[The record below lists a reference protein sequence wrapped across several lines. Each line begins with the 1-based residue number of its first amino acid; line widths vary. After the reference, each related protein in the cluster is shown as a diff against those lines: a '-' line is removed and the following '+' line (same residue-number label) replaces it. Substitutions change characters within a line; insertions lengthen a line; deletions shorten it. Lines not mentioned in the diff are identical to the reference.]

1 MVLLYVTHISS
12 KSKNRYKKLFS
23 YLTPSPPH
31 RLLGFILIFYFSQK
45 NNSKIPFHL
54 LVNQK
59 GLHLKYVKY
68 ISLPLAEKSQ
78 NTYTSL
84 LISPWL
90 FDLMY
95 SVDVKND
102 LKNTEALEFKIV
114 MLQFFLF

>member
-1 MVLLYVTHISS
+1 MLDTSS
-12 KSKNRYKKLFS
+12 GRKNSYKKLFS
-23 YLTPSPPH
+23 YLTPPPH
-31 RLLGFILIFYFSQK
+31 RLLGFILMFYFSQI

-59 GLHLKYVKY
+59 GLHLKHVKY
-68 ISLPLAEKSQ
+68 VSFPLAEKSQ

-95 SVDVKND
+95 SVDVKM
-102 LKNTEALEFKIV
+102 I
-114 MLQFFLF
+114 